1 VWKIIGT
8 LLIGLGLW
16 VSVEI
21 NTQGF
26 EGAFG
31 GHLSALVYGEAP
43 TGRDDPESATSRDEY
58 AQRRARLR

>member
-1 VWKIIGT
+1 VWKIMGI

-31 GHLSALVYGEAP
+31 GHLSAIVYGEAP
-43 TGRDDPESATSRDEY
+43 TGPHDPESATSRDDY
-58 AQRRARLR
+58 ARRRAQLR